1 MRPPLKTPKEASL
14 RYHDYGPQP
23 VSVASINK
31 WKKQLNKTDRKLAW
45 KLLQEVIYFSEAETK
60 RILVRQNKALMNN
73 LVKAGLSTK
82 KLIYLQTDDAGS
94 SSPVMLGMLR
104 DAARLQQRGC
114 KLVDGRDGLRINN
127 VTKTLE
133 EGAIIYIDDFVGSG
147 DQLIEA
153 RSVIMDSV
161 VGHFAEFLLVPS
173 ICEEGYKRLTDLGIA
188 VYSGHIHAK
197 AERPLLENSHVLED
211 NERERLITLSKEI
224 RPNTSLGYGN
234 LATMVVLYRNAPDSV
249 PAVLRGSDKQKPFY
263 GLFPRVKDLPIIE
276 T

>member
-1 MRPPLKTPKEASL
+1 MRPPLKTAKEASL
-14 RYHDYGPQP
+14 RFHDYSPQP

-31 WKKQLNKTDRKLAW
+31 WKKQFEKRDRKLAW
-45 KLLQEVIYFSEAETK
+45 KLLQEIIYFSEVETK
-60 RILVRQNKALMNN
+60 KILIRQNRALMAN
-73 LVKAGLSTK
+73 LLKAGLPTK

-114 KLVDGRDGLRINN
+114 KLVDGRDGFRINN

-133 EGAIIYIDDFVGSG
+133 EGAIIYIDDFIGSG
-147 DQLIEA
+147 DQLVEA
-153 RSVIMDSV
+153 RSVVMESV
-161 VGHFAEFLLVPS
+161 VGNFSEFLLVPS

-197 AERPLLENSHVLED
+197 AERPLLENSHLLED
-211 NERERLITLSKEI
+211 DERERLIALCKGI
-224 RPNTSLGYGN
+224 RQHAGLGYGS
-234 LATMVVLYRNAPDSV
+234 LATMVVLYRNAPDSL

-263 GLFPRVKDLPIIE
+263 GLFPRVKDLPVVE
-276 T
+276 A